1 MKVYLWG
8 AIILLLLSA
17 CSQDSLLEGISQDSG
32 KDAKVEQARIDLD
45 NSNYDQVISDLSSIY
60 NTTAINPDVAQLLAS
75 AYMGKAGIDL
85 TIFIANSSSSGI
97 DPYNAVTSMISSS
110 DVTVSNNGRYIDGTL
125 MTDYLENISLAEEI
139 LQVLVEKG
147 KASNDAKIQ
156 LGVASAVHFVMNVGN
171 MTADGLNTTLK
182 LIPVSNRKPGTVPV
196 PINTTALHLYTLSSE
211 YHWSSINPSTYVDST
226 SNGAISSFDND
237 LLNIHNAIVAFSEAY
252 PKTNRMRD
260 HLNAFLYSALGIE
273 PEVPITNELIMAYTS
288 TGLNNYVQNLA
299 K

>member
-8 AIILLLLSA
+8 AVILLLLSA
-17 CSQDSLLEGISQDSG
+17 CSQDSIFEGVSQDSS
-32 KDAKVEQARIDLD
+32 KDTKIEQARIDLD

-60 NTTAINPDVAQLLAS
+60 TTTAINPDVAQLLAS

-85 TIFIANSSSSGI
+85 TIFIADSSSSGI
-97 DPYNAVTSMISSS
+97 DPYDAVASMISSS

-139 LQVLVEKG
+139 LQVLVEMG

-156 LGVASAVHFVMNVGN
+156 LGVASALHFIMNVGN

-196 PINTTALHLYTLSSE
+196 PINTTAFQLYALSHE
-211 YHWSSINPSTYVDST
+211 YSWPLIIPSTYVDST
-226 SNGAISSFDND
+226 STGTTSSFAND
-237 LLNIHNAIVAFSEAY
+237 LLNINNAVVAFSEAY

-260 HLNAFLYSALGIE
+260 DLNAFLYSALGIE
-273 PEVPITNELIMAYTS
+273 SDVPVTNELIMAYTS
-288 TGLNNYVQNLA
+288 TGVNNYVQSLA